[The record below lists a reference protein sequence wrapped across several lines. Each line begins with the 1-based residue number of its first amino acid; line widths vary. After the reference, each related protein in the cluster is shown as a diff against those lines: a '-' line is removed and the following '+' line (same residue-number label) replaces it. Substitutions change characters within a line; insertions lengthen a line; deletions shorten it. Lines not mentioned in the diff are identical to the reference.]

1 MQRVLITGAT
11 GLVGQEIVKQCHAQN
26 IHVNYLTTNKS
37 KIVSLYNYQGFYW
50 NPKTGEI
57 NDNCFKDVETIINLS
72 GATVSKRWTKKY
84 KTEILNSRLDSL
96 RLLFNTIETNNYSIK
111 QLISASA
118 IGIYPDSRTN
128 YYDETNNVNGDNF
141 LAQVTKQW
149 EAQARNFVAL
159 NIKVALVR
167 IGIVLA
173 NNGGALLKLV
183 KPIKAYIGSP
193 LGGGGQWQSWIHV
206 EDLANIFMFINKH
219 KLEGVYNGVAPN
231 PVKQRELVKT
241 IAKVVNRP
249 VFMPKVPSF
258 MLKILLGEMSTLVLE
273 SQRVSSKKLEN
284 KGFIYKYNY
293 LIPTLENLL

>member
-173 NNGGALLKLV
+173 KNGGALLKLV
-183 KPIKAYIGSP
+183 KPIKAYLGSP